1 MDGDLINRAEA
12 LKAIEKLYADWK
24 FWVYNDSGEIFAKC
38 HNAISNV
45 PAVDTEPVRHGR
57 WIQAKTAPSYHYCS
71 YCKSTYKMTMSC
83 NKYVLLKY
91 CPNCGARMDGEEE

>member
-12 LKAIEKLYADWK
+12 LKAIEKLYVDEK
-24 FWVYNDSGEIFAKC
+24 FGVYNDSGEIFAKC

-45 PAVDTEPVRHGR
+45 PAVDAEPVRHGR
-57 WIQAKTAPSYHYCS
+57 WIQAKIAPSYHYCS
-71 YCKSTYKMTMSC
+71 YCKSTHKMTMSC

-91 CPNCGARMDGEEE
+91 CPNCGARMDFKER